1 MKRELLWGALGLCSI
16 LSACSELPVSG
27 PHHSDILAGAAT
39 SSVNSPDA
47 VAFEYA
53 LVDLNQSVVRAT
65 YDIDAD
71 LFFRTFGKGRGPAP
85 EVLVGPGDVLQL
97 TVFELKSG
105 GLFIPA
111 DAGVRPGNYV
121 TLPPQTVD
129 HDGMLSVP
137 YAGDMKV
144 AGRSLPQIEHAIE
157 QRLQNRA
164 IEPKVVASLAEQ
176 VASTV
181 SVIGEVNTPKKINL
195 TQNGERLLDAIALA
209 GGPKYPGYETYV
221 TLQRRGRKATLFF
234 NSLVLHPEENIYAAP
249 GDTIYVYREPR
260 RFVAFGAVGVA
271 AGIGASSA
279 LTGLSGQFSF
289 DQERVSLAEGV
300 AKAGG
305 LLDNQAN
312 PGQVFVYRMETRDI
326 LAKIGVDL
334 SKFPPAQTVI
344 PTVYRANFRDPSS
357 YFYAQQFPMRHR
369 DVLYVSNAESVEVM
383 KFLNYANSVATV
395 AGNIPESAAAA
406 RHGATY
412 LGHGSA
418 PGL

>member
-1 MKRELLWGALGLCSI
+1 MKRKPIWGALGLCM
-16 LSACSELPVSG
+16 LLPACAELPVSG
-27 PHHSDILAGAAT
+27 PRHGDILAGAAT
-39 SSVNSPDA
+39 YAANPPDA

-53 LVDLNQSVVRAT
+53 LVDLNQSVVRVT

-71 LFFRTFGKGRGPAP
+71 SFFRTFGKGHGPSP

-97 TVFELKSG
+97 TVFESKSG

-121 TLPPQTVD
+121 TLPVQTVD
-129 HDGMLSVP
+129 HRGILSVP
-137 YAGDMKV
+137 YAGDVKV
-144 AGRSLPQIEHAIE
+144 AGHSLPEIEHEIE
-157 QRLQNRA
+157 QRLRNRA
-164 IEPKVVASLAEQ
+164 IEPKVVASMADQ
-176 VASTV
+176 VAATV
-181 SVIGEVNTPKKINL
+181 AVVGEVNTPKKVRL
-195 TQNGERLLDAIALA
+195 TQNGQRILDVIALA
-209 GGPKYPGYETYV
+209 GGPKYPGYELYV
-221 TLQRRGRKATLFF
+221 TIQRRGRKATMFF
-234 NSLVLHPEENIYAAP
+234 NSMVVHPEENIYAMP
-249 GDTIYVYREPR
+249 GDTLYVYREPR

-312 PGQVFVYRMETRDI
+312 PGQVFIYRMETRDI

-334 SKFPPAQTVI
+334 AKFPPSQTAI

-357 YFYAQQFPMRHR
+357 YFFAQQFPMRHR
-369 DVLYVSNAESVEVM
+369 DVLYVSNAESVEVT
-383 KFLNYANSVATV
+383 KFLTYVNAIVSTGA
-395 AGNIPESAAAA
+395 NIPQSAAAA
-406 RHGATY
+406 RHGGAY
-412 LGHGSA
+412 VVNGNA

>member
-1 MKRELLWGALGLCSI
+1 M
-16 LSACSELPVSG
+16 
-27 PHHSDILAGAAT
+27 AGAAT

-71 LFFRTFGKGRGPAP
+71 SFFRTFGKGRGPAP

-97 TVFELKSG
+97 TVFESKSG

-312 PGQVFVYRMETRDI
+312 PGQVFVYRME
-326 LAKIGVDL
+326 
-334 SKFPPAQTVI
+334 
-344 PTVYRANFRDPSS
+344 
-357 YFYAQQFPMRHR
+357 
-369 DVLYVSNAESVEVM
+369 
-383 KFLNYANSVATV
+383 
-395 AGNIPESAAAA
+395 
-406 RHGATY
+406 
-412 LGHGSA
+412 
-418 PGL
+418 